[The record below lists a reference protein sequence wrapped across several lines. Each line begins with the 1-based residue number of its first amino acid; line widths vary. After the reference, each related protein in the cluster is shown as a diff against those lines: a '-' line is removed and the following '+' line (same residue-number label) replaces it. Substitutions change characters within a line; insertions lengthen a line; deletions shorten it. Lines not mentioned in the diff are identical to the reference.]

1 MQLTL
6 DSKLN
11 FSAKVTDSVKKK
23 LNYTKKTQNKKK
35 IKIRVTKIY
44 P

>member
-11 FSAKVTDSVKKK
+11 FSAKVTDSVKKTELHQK
-23 LNYTKKTQNKKK
+23 KPKTKQK